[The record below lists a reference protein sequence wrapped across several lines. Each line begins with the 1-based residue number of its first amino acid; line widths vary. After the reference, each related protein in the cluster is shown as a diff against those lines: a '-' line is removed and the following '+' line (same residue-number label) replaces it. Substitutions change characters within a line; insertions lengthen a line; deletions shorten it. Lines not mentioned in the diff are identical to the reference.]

1 MHLGL
6 VHLTLDIKCI
16 PVRLTPNSPEIQN
29 FGMACVHVQEEAT
42 AAAASAKA
50 SLEAEVAA
58 SRVNRLNEGV
68 SPCRKPKF

>member
-1 MHLGL
+1 
-6 VHLTLDIKCI
+6 
-16 PVRLTPNSPEIQN
+16 
-29 FGMACVHVQEEAT
+29 MACVRVQEEAT

-50 SLEAEVAA
+50 SLEAEAAA